1 MTKRRRRRKRKRTL
15 KGRVEGRSEIA
26 FHPITTALGG
36 GRAGS
41 FKARRR
47 KKHIALKVHKLL
59 QKKGIYIIF

>member
-36 GRAGS
+36 GRAGPS
-41 FKARRR
+41 RQEEEKSIS
-47 KKHIALKVHKLL
+47 H
-59 QKKGIYIIF
+59 